1 MDRREESIR
10 RWFDMWLQKKDTGI
24 ESCFPRT
31 RYTSKVGGR
40 SIGALRRSATGLRS
54 GTRAAAFWPGTFA
67 AFSIKKT
74 RPWPNGISAT
84 PMDDGRME
92 EFDGMTLV
100 RWSEMGQICFLQEFG
115 CNLNR
120 YDPYAGGDAP
130 HFAGGAPK
138 WF

>member
-1 MDRREESIR
+1 MAQWYFRN
-10 RWFDMWLQKKDTGI
+10 
-24 ESCFPRT
+24 
-31 RYTSKVGGR
+31 
-40 SIGALRRSATGLRS
+40 A
-54 GTRAAAFWPGTFA
+54 
-67 AFSIKKT
+67 
-74 RPWPNGISAT
+74 
-84 PMDDGRME
+84 MDDGRME

-130 HFAGGAPK
+130 RFAGDAPK